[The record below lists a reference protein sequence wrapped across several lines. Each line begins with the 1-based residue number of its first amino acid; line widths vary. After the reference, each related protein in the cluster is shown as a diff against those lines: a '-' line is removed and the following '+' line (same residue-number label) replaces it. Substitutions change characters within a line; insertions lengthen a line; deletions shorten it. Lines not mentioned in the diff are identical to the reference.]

1 MRNILALLILIIIS
15 GCASNSPTQD
25 QKTPQTISDYQL
37 ELKNVISKSPDA
49 DFLKLRMAYTNTKMY
64 APYSLDTHSLQK
76 KAFQK
81 INEKKFEECLEI
93 SNDIVK
99 LNYTN
104 LGGQYLSMV
113 CNFKLERNEDGKYH
127 RYVLNGLIN
136 SIANNGDGRSVKT
149 AYTTIS
155 TGELKTFIQ
164 MMGLEIKRQSLR
176 NSNGKAF
183 DVMAVKDPK
192 TGEEFNLY
200 FDISIQMVK
209 GFGFL
214 DK

>member
-1 MRNILALLILIIIS
+1 
-15 GCASNSPTQD
+15 
-25 QKTPQTISDYQL
+25 
-37 ELKNVISKSPDA
+37 
-49 DFLKLRMAYTNTKMY
+49 
-64 APYSLDTHSLQK
+64 
-76 KAFQK
+76 
-81 INEKKFEECLEI
+81 
-93 SNDIVK
+93 
-99 LNYTN
+99 
-104 LGGQYLSMV
+104 MV